1 MWCMFMTKPV
11 KSDEVVINVVR
22 KDDYTKFNEW
32 VNDCP
37 VKVLNYEDNTDTVTI
52 TLSLPYPEEE

>member
-1 MWCMFMTKPV
+1 MTKPV

-32 VNDCP
+32 INDSP

-52 TLSLPYPEEE
+52 TLDLPYPEEE

>member
-1 MWCMFMTKPV
+1 MTKPV

-32 VNDCP
+32 VNNCP